1 MLGEKMKPTTFTIK
15 FYGPGIQAGIGKVS
29 KKTHDFWKD
38 SDHIFEATDPNEAF
52 DYATVGVS
60 TANLKLKPFW
70 EYDDI
75 VRFDGLLLDSFRIE
89 VVGQDM
95 QLVTA
100 ADSDQIQGN
109 ETIDGEDFVEEID
122 EFYRN
127 SDLGQGFYLAWTR
140 EGDQLWFTGEIA
152 IDHVGFDLR
161 QLRLKTVDYEGDAYL
176 VQVFYGDTQL
186 VNNESG
192 IRWSDPEIE
201 LIASEQ
207 SDRGISG
214 WKHELYWSLTR
225 QDW

>member
-1 MLGEKMKPTTFTIK
+1 MKPTTFTIK
-15 FYGPGIQAGIGKVS
+15 FYGHGIQAGIGKVT

-38 SDHIFEATDPNEAF
+38 SDHILEATDPNEAF

-89 VVGQDM
+89 VVGEDT

-109 ETIDGEDFVEEID
+109 DAIDGEDFVEEID
-122 EFYRN
+122 EFYRD

-152 IDHVGFDLR
+152 IDRVGFDLQ
-161 QLRLKTVDYEGDAYL
+161 QLRLKTVDYEGDAYV
-176 VQVFYGDTQL
+176 VQVFYGDAQL
-186 VNNESG
+186 VNTESG
-192 IRWSDPEIE
+192 IRWSKPEIE
-201 LIASEQ
+201 FIAVKQ
-207 SDRGISG
+207 STRSVSG
-214 WKHELYWSLTR
+214 WKHELY
-225 QDW
+225 